1 MMRNI
6 YLNGKINFQNHATFI
21 SFFFTDSA
29 YTERYMGLPG
39 PDGNWKGYD
48 LSDLSA
54 KAAKFHGK
62 NFFLIHGMFF
72 IIFAF
77 PGQTLTI

>member
-1 MMRNI
+1 
-6 YLNGKINFQNHATFI
+6 
-21 SFFFTDSA
+21 
-29 YTERYMGLPG
+29 MGLPG

-77 PGQTLTI
+77 PGQTLDNMTVFTFILFASFTSLIMTPPL

>member
-1 MMRNI
+1 
-6 YLNGKINFQNHATFI
+6 
-21 SFFFTDSA
+21 
-29 YTERYMGLPG
+29 MGLPG

-62 NFFLIHGMFF
+62 NFFLIHGKFF
-72 IIFAF
+72 IVFDS
-77 PGQTLTI
+77 PGQTMTI

>member
-1 MMRNI
+1 
-6 YLNGKINFQNHATFI
+6 
-21 SFFFTDSA
+21 
-29 YTERYMGLPG
+29 MGLPG

-62 NFFLIHGMFF
+62 NFFLIHGKFF

-77 PGQTLTI
+77 PGQTMTT